1 MKYIIFAAALCC
13 VLPAA
18 FLLAAERRLLR
29 WSILG
34 LILPLLMYQQTSI
47 NFFSHELYRGTA
59 RGMEVSVIYLAA
71 AAILTA
77 LVLRRGFQ
85 SPVPGAG
92 AWIYL
97 GYFLLSLP
105 SLLTAE
111 NTLFSFFEVWKMVM
125 IYLVYLA
132 VYYYLEYQKGDCRI
146 LLLGFG
152 AALLLIFFSV
162 VRQHFSGVY
171 QVRAQFPHQN
181 SLAMF
186 AGLLG
191 TLFFSMCLN
200 SGENRSRLLGFSGF
214 ALASVILF
222 RTYSRGAIVCYPL
235 ACGLTAA
242 VSLMY
247 DWKMRK
253 LQFLAVLGVIALGVV
268 LLFVPRLIERFESAP
283 ESSGQ
288 TRINFAIAARNMI
301 MDEPFFGVG
310 LNNWGIKI
318 NPPYEYS
325 EHRDPSKGFT
335 DDYKDGIVE
344 TIYLLVCA
352 ECGIPCFLMLL
363 LFFFC
368 HWAAALKLSG
378 RLRKTPYFFIPAG
391 LIGGFTMI
399 YLQSVLEWVLKQQVN
414 FLELMIFFAVIDYM
428 NRHWRELKAASL
440 QPLEYRRLAA

>member
-1 MKYIIFAAALCC
+1 MKYVIFAAALCC
-13 VLPAA
+13 VMPAA
-18 FLLAAERRLLR
+18 FLLATEQRLLR
-29 WSILG
+29 WSVLG

-47 NFFSHELYRGTA
+47 NFFSHEWYRGTA
-59 RGMEVSVIYLAA
+59 RGMEISIICLAA
-71 AAILTA
+71 AAILAA
-77 LVLRRGFQ
+77 LMLRRGFR
-85 SPVPGAG
+85 PLIPCAG

-111 NTLFSFFEVWKMVM
+111 NTLFSFFEIWKMLM

-132 VYYYLEYQKGDCRI
+132 VYYYLEQQKGDCGI

-152 AALLLIFFSV
+152 AVIVFIFFSV

-191 TLFFSMCLN
+191 ALFFSMGLN
-200 SGENRSRLLGFSGF
+200 CQKALFRFLGFSGF
-214 ALASVILF
+214 ILASVILF
-222 RTYSRGAIVCYPL
+222 RTYSRGAILCYPP
-235 ACGLTAA
+235 ACALTA
-242 VSLMY
+242 VISLMY

-253 LQFLAVLGVIALGVV
+253 LQLLSILGVIALTG
-268 LLFVPRLIERFESAP
+268 LLIFAPRLIERFESAP
-283 ESSGQ
+283 ESSAQ
-288 TRINFAIAARNMI
+288 TRLNFAIAARNMI
-301 MDEPFFGVG
+301 LDEPLLGVG

-352 ECGIPCFLMLL
+352 ECGIPCFLLL
-363 LFFFC
+363 LFFFFH
-368 HWAAALKLSG
+368 HWILALKLSG

-391 LIGGFTMI
+391 LVGGFTMI
-399 YLQSVLEWVLKQQVN
+399 YLQSILEWVLKQQVN
-414 FLELMIFFAVIDYM
+414 FLELMIFFAVVDYM
-428 NRHWRELKAASL
+428 NRHWRELKSVSI
-440 QPLEYRRLAA
+440 QHIDNRRLAA

>member
-1 MKYIIFAAALCC
+1 MKYIIFAVALCC
-13 VLPAA
+13 VPPAA
-18 FLLAAERRLLR
+18 FLLTIERRLLR

-47 NFFSHELYRGTA
+47 NFFSHEWYRGTA
-59 RGMEVSVIYLAA
+59 RGMEISIIYLAA

-77 LVLRRGFQ
+77 LMLRQGFK
-85 SPVPGAG
+85 PLFPCAG

-132 VYYYLEYQKGDCRI
+132 VYYYLEYLKGDCRI

-152 AALLLIFFSV
+152 LVILFIFFSV
-162 VRQHFSGVY
+162 VQQHFSGVY

-186 AGLLG
+186 VGLVG
-191 TLFFSMCLN
+191 TLFFSMSLN
-200 SGENRSRLLGFSGF
+200 CRENRFRFLGFTGF
-214 ALASVILF
+214 VLASVILF
-222 RTYSRGAIVCYPL
+222 RTYSRGAILCYPP
-235 ACGLTAA
+235 ACGLTAIL
-242 VSLMY
+242 SLMY

-253 LQFLAVLGVIALGVV
+253 LQFLSILGIIALTGV
-268 LLFVPRLIERFESAP
+268 LIFAPRLIERFESAP

-288 TRINFAIAARNMI
+288 TRLNFAVAARNMI
-301 MDEPFFGVG
+301 MDEPLFGVG

-325 EHRDPSKGFT
+325 EHRDPAKGFT

-352 ECGIPCFLMLL
+352 ECGIPCFLLLL
-363 LFFFC
+363 LFFFH
-368 HWAAALKLSG
+368 HWMLALKLSS

-391 LIGGFTMI
+391 LIGGFSMI

-414 FLELMIFFAVIDYM
+414 LLELMIFFAVIDYM
-428 NRHWRELKAASL
+428 NRRWRELQSVSL
-440 QPLEYRRLAA
+440 QPVDCRRITA